1 MKPWDQFLP
10 DILPHC
16 PGCPDLV
23 AEEEARNAAEE
34 FLTETKAW
42 RQWIGG
48 MVTVAGQTDYTPT
61 LPTASRIVKLYEA
74 TLDGEPLDVEGSSA
88 GERGTAYKATT
99 DLASIILGPDAPL
112 AGKALRVRLALSLTT
127 AATGIDNTLFNAYR
141 MAIADGA
148 IARICRAVDK
158 PYSNPAKAD
167 SHEGRFQQ
175 AISTARARAARGHS
189 SDPKRVVSQ
198 FF

>member
-48 MVTVAGQTDYTPT
+48 MVTVAGQTDYTPY
-61 LPTASRIVKLYEA
+61 LPAGARLVKLHEA
-74 TLDGEPLDVEGSSA
+74 TLDGEPLDVEGIRA
-88 GERGTAYKATT
+88 AERGGAYKATT
-99 DLASIILGPDAPL
+99 DLIAIILGPDAPV
-112 AGKALRVRLALSLTT
+112 AGKTLRVRLSLSLKST
-127 AATGIDNTLFNAYR
+127 ATGLDDVMFDAYR

-148 IARICRAVDK
+148 IARICRAEGK
-158 PYSNPAKAD
+158 PYSNPSKAD
-167 SHEGRFQQ
+167 AHEVRFQQ

>member
-23 AEEEARNAAEE
+23 AEEEARNAAEV
-34 FLTETKAW
+34 FLSESFAW

-48 MVTVAGQTDYTPT
+48 MVTVAGQTDYTPY
-61 LPTASRIVKLYEA
+61 LPAGTRIIKLHKA
-74 TLDGEPLDVEGSSA
+74 TLDGEPLDVMSVNH
-88 GERGTAYKATT
+88 GERGGAYKANT
-99 DLASIILGPDAPL
+99 DLTSIILGPDAPV
-112 AGKALRVRLALSLTT
+112 AGKTLRVLLSLSLKTS
-127 AATGIDNTLFNAYR
+127 ATSLDDTVFDAYR
-141 MAIADGA
+141 LGIADGA
-148 IARICRAVDK
+148 IARICRAEGK